1 MKFQIFEIA
10 AKFEFLK
17 CKFTSN
23 IYFLKKIKNLFK
35 NLKKNGENAK
45 KSSGRGKKKQKN
57 HVNFLDETK
66 YINKQHGN
74 LKNIYMFLFFFSYS
88 NYTGRET
95 SFSRQVC
102 DGFPLAACA
111 RNCCLLYPH
120 THTHTY
126 TLKGVLTAHA
136 ATKWSLLDV

>member
-1 MKFQIFEIA
+1 M
-10 AKFEFLK
+10 
-17 CKFTSN
+17 
-23 IYFLKKIKNLFK
+23 FK

-74 LKNIYMFLFFFSYS
+74 LKNIYMFLIFFSYS

-120 THTHTY
+120 THTHVHTEMCVDRTRCY
-126 TLKGVLTAHA
+126 KMVTTGRLMS
-136 ATKWSLLDV
+136 WSLILFLKKKKIQSRGRC